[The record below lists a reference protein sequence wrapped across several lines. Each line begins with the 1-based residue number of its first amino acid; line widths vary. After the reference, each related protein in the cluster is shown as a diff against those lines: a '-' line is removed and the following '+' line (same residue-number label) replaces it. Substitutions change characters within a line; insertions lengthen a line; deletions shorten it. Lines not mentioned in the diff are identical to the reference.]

1 MNDPPHP
8 LDRPAWSA
16 LTGGWAHRA
25 QGDERALRIEPEH
38 GPFAAAVDFS
48 PENLASLAE
57 LPGADR
63 EMWLVETAPLPALPG
78 LRILREA
85 EVCQMVAE
93 TITPGEPDFEVDEL
107 GEADAAEMLA
117 LATLTRPGPFLSKTH
132 RLGRFIGVKQGGRL
146 VAMAG
151 ERMRMPGFA
160 EVSGVCTHPDH
171 RGKGYAAGLMRLV
184 ARRMLAQGETPF
196 LHAYA
201 INAGAVRLYETLGF
215 RIRRTVRLTV
225 VTRA

>member
-1 MNDPPHP
+1 MEHP

-16 LTGGWAHRA
+16 LTGGWAHLA
-25 QGDERALRIEPEH
+25 HGDARALRVEPDH
-38 GPFAAAVDFS
+38 GPFAASADFT
-48 PENLASLAE
+48 PESMDALQSLPRAE
-57 LPGADR
+57 GEL
-63 EMWLVETAPLPALPG
+63 WLVETTPLPTLPG
-78 LRILREA
+78 LAIVREA

-93 TITPGEPDFEVDEL
+93 AITPGEPDFAVEVL

-132 RLGRFIGVKQGGRL
+132 RLGRFIGVKQAGKL

-171 RGKGYAAGLMRLV
+171 RGRGYAAGLMRLV

-201 INAGAVRLYETLGF
+201 ANDGAVRLYETLGF
-215 RIRRTVRLTV
+215 QVRRTVRLTV

>member
-1 MNDPPHP
+1 MPINP

-16 LTGGWAHRA
+16 LTGGWAHLA
-25 QGDERALRIEPEH
+25 QGDERALRVEPDH
-38 GPFAAAVDFS
+38 GPFAAPADFTPDS
-48 PENLASLAE
+48 IEAIGS
-57 LPGADR
+57 LPGADG
-63 EMWLVETAPLPALPG
+63 ELWLVETTPLPPLPG
-78 LRILREA
+78 LVILREA
-85 EVCQMVAE
+85 DVTQMVAE
-93 TITPGEPDFEVDEL
+93 TITPGEPDFEVMVL
-107 GEADAAEMLA
+107 GKADAPEMLA

-132 RLGRFIGVKQGGRL
+132 RLGRFIGVKRDGRL

-171 RGKGYAAGLMRLV
+171 RGRGYAAGLMRLV
-184 ARRMLAQGETPF
+184 ARRMLDRGETPF

-201 INAGAVRLYETLGF
+201 TNEGAIGLYQTLGF
-215 RIRRTVRLTV
+215 RVRRMVRLTV

>member
-1 MNDPPHP
+1 MNAHP

-16 LTGGWAHRA
+16 LTGGWAHLAHGDDRA
-25 QGDERALRIEPEH
+25 WRIEPDH
-38 GPFAAAVDFS
+38 GPFAATADFT
-48 PENLASLAE
+48 PENIDALRS
-57 LPGADR
+57 LPGA
-63 EMWLVETAPLPALPG
+63 EGELWLVETAPLPALPG
-78 LRILREA
+78 LTVLREA
-85 EVCQMVAE
+85 DITQMVAG
-93 TITPGEPDFEVDEL
+93 TISSGEPDFEVEEL

-117 LATLTRPGPFLSKTH
+117 LATLTRPGPFLVKTH
-132 RLGRFIGVKQGGRL
+132 RLGRFIGVKQSGCL

-184 ARRMLAQGETPF
+184 ARRMLAQGEMPF

-201 INAGAVRLYETLGF
+201 ANEGAVRLYDTLGF

-225 VTRA
+225 VTTRA